1 MFGCN
6 ILQRQAGDQAGDNVG
21 IFDYL
26 GEINMTNICRCCG
39 FHFGFDDDD
48 MDDKKL
54 YTRYGTRNGLMED
67 VYGFPRVG
75 NLIPI
80 GTL

>member
-1 MFGCN
+1 
-6 ILQRQAGDQAGDNVG
+6 
-21 IFDYL
+21 
-26 GEINMTNICRCCG
+26 MTNICRCCG

-54 YTRYGTRNGLMED
+54 YTRYETRNGLMED